1 MDFDR
6 ALDEVRALAVQGDA
20 AGIVDFL
27 HERFPH
33 YSWVGIYWVDGNDLV
48 LGPWK
53 GPQAT
58 EHTRIPI
65 GTGVCGAAARSG
77 QTEIVPDVSQDSRYL
92 ACFAHT
98 RSEIV
103 VPIFAYGRVVG
114 EIDIDGDQINAFSK
128 GDQRFLEGVAELLAP
143 LAPGS

>member
-6 ALDEVRALAVQGDA
+6 VLDEVRVLAGQSGA

-27 HERFPH
+27 QDRFPH
-33 YSWVGIYWVDGNDLV
+33 YSWVGIYWVDGDDLV

-77 QTEIVPDVSQDSRYL
+77 QTEIVPDVSQDPRYL

-103 VPIFAYGRVVG
+103 VPIFAEGRVVG
-114 EIDIDGDQINAFSK
+114 EIDIDGDQIDAFSSE
-128 GDQRFLEGVAELLAP
+128 DQRFLECVAELLAP